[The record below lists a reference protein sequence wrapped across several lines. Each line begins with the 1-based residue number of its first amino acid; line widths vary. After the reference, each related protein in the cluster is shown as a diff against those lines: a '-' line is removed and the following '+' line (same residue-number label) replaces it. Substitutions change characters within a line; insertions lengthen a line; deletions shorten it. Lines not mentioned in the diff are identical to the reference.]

1 MTEDVT
7 GLLLRWSDGQEGARE
22 RLMRL
27 VYGELKKI
35 AARHLRGERADHTL
49 QPTALV
55 HEAYQKLIDQ
65 RRVRWQNL
73 APRNIR

>member
-35 AARHLRGERADHTL
+35 AARHLRGERVAHADA
-49 QPTALV
+49 PSRADYTATC
-55 HEAYQKLIDQ
+55 A
-65 RRVRWQNL
+65 R
-73 APRNIR
+73 